1 MNRYARLIHIWSWV
15 LILGSLLLTPACE
28 GTTFMSSV
36 PAYPVHAVIDTR
48 AVFVDFTP
56 ENFNTYI
63 TVNREGYFEN
73 GKFMLPPSAIDT
85 YGYGGVVVYVSLNGY
100 VAFDLGCPVCAGKG
114 KRSPCMMDGMYARCP
129 ECGEEYE
136 LGSGYALPKN
146 GISKEALRKL
156 TIVNSNGK
164 LTVTQ
169 GR

>member
-1 MNRYARLIHIWSWV
+1 
-15 LILGSLLLTPACE
+15 
-28 GTTFMSSV
+28 
-36 PAYPVHAVIDTR
+36 
-48 AVFVDFTP
+48 
-56 ENFNTYI
+56 
-63 TVNREGYFEN
+63 
-73 GKFMLPPSAIDT
+73 
-85 YGYGGVVVYVSLNGY
+85 
-100 VAFDLGCPVCAGKG
+100 
-114 KRSPCMMDGMYARCP
+114 MMDGMYARCP